1 MGRLF
6 NRLKEIEFKYKFG
19 RANELAA
26 YSDRLK
32 QVKINLK
39 YIESIDHLIQVI
51 EHEMLHKILWDFSI
65 AIKKEHKMINR
76 LQWADYL
83 I

>member
-1 MGRLF
+1 MGRIF
-6 NRLKEIEFKYKFG
+6 NRLKEIEFRYKFG

-39 YIESIDHLIQVI
+39 YIESIEHLIAVI

-65 AIKKEHKMINR
+65 AIRKEHKMIDR

>member
-1 MGRLF
+1 MGRIF

-76 LQWADYL
+76 LQWIDYL

>member
-1 MGRLF
+1 M
-6 NRLKEIEFKYKFG
+6 KELEFRYRFG

-26 YSDRLK
+26 YSDKYR

-39 YIESIDHLIQVI
+39 YIESVEHLIQVI
-51 EHEMLHKILWDFSI
+51 EHEILHKILWEFSI
-65 AIKKEHKMINR
+65 PTRKEHKLIDKV
-76 LQWADYL
+76 QWADYS

>member
-1 MGRLF
+1 
-6 NRLKEIEFKYKFG
+6 LKEIEFKYKFG

-39 YIESIDHLIQVI
+39 YIESIEHLIAVI

-65 AIKKEHKMINR
+65 AIRKEHKMIDR

>member
-1 MGRLF
+1 MGRIF
-6 NRLKEIEFKYKFG
+6 FVLKEIEFRLKFG
-19 RANELAA
+19 NAKELAA
-26 YSDRLK
+26 YSGKLR
-32 QVKINLK
+32 QVRINLK

-76 LQWADYL
+76 LQWTDYL

>member
-1 MGRLF
+1 MGRIF
-6 NRLKEIEFKYKFG
+6 IELKEIEFKYRFG

-26 YSDRLK
+26 YSDRYR

-39 YIESIDHLIQVI
+39 YIESIEHLIAVI

-65 AIKKEHKMINR
+65 AIKKEHKVIDR
-76 LQWADYL
+76 LQWTDYL

>member
-1 MGRLF
+1 MGRIF
-6 NRLKEIEFKYKFG
+6 IELKEIEFKYRFG

-26 YSDRLK
+26 YSDKLR

-39 YIESIDHLIQVI
+39 YIESIEHLIAVI
-51 EHEMLHKILWDFSI
+51 EHEVLHKILWEFSI

-76 LQWADYL
+76 VQWTDYL

>member
-1 MGRLF
+1 MGRIF
-6 NRLKEIEFKYKFG
+6 IELKEIEFRFKFG
-19 RANELAA
+19 RAKELAA

-65 AIKKEHKMINR
+65 PIRKEHKMIDR
-76 LQWADYL
+76 LQWADYF

>member
-1 MGRLF
+1 MGRIF

-39 YIESIDHLIQVI
+39 YIESIEHLIAVI
-51 EHEMLHKILWDFSI
+51 EHEMIHKILWEFSI
-65 AIKKEHKMINR
+65 PIRKEHKLIDKI
-76 LQWADYL
+76 QWAEYN

>member
-1 MGRLF
+1 MGRIF

-65 AIKKEHKMINR
+65 AIKKEHKLIDTI
-76 LQWADYL
+76 QWANYL

>member
-1 MGRLF
+1 MGRIF
-6 NRLKEIEFKYKFG
+6 FVLKEVEFRFRFG

-65 AIKKEHKMINR
+65 PIRKEHKMIDR
-76 LQWADYL
+76 LQWADYF

>member
-1 MGRLF
+1 MGRIF
-6 NRLKEIEFKYKFG
+6 TRLKELEFRYRFG
-19 RANELAA
+19 RAKELAA
-26 YSDRLK
+26 YSDKLR

-51 EHEMLHKILWDFSI
+51 EHEILHKILWEFSI
-65 AIKKEHKMINR
+65 PTRKEHKLIDKV
-76 LQWADYL
+76 QWADYS

>member
-1 MGRLF
+1 MGRIF

-39 YIESIDHLIQVI
+39 YIESIEHLIAVI

-65 AIKKEHKMINR
+65 AIRKEHKMIDR

>member
-1 MGRLF
+1 MGRIF

-65 AIKKEHKMINR
+65 AIKKEHKLIDAI
-76 LQWADYL
+76 QWANYL

>member
-1 MGRLF
+1 MGRIF
-6 NRLKEIEFKYKFG
+6 IELKEIEFKYRFG

-26 YSDRLK
+26 YSDRYR

-51 EHEMLHKILWDFSI
+51 EHEILHKILWDFSI

-76 LQWADYL
+76 LQWTDYL

>member
-1 MGRLF
+1 MGRIF
-6 NRLKEIEFKYKFG
+6 NRLKEIEFRYKFG
-19 RANELAA
+19 RAQELAA

-39 YIESIDHLIQVI
+39 YIESIEHLIAVI

-65 AIKKEHKMINR
+65 AIRKEHKMIDR